1 MTSLIPT
8 LVITCSIIVLALL
21 LFFILS
27 RSKSSPDTKVANDNN
42 DDIKQ
47 QGAATKPVPGP
58 LATQQQSQNNG
69 RSGRGASSSTIHK
82 TLISDVA
89 HRESLPPSSG
99 HRGLQGSAQ
108 DINIK
113 FRGLIL
119 YSGYNT
125 TYTEIDEVI
134 VSPYGIFCIEYKD
147 HLGDIFGNKQISTGY
162 NTNPIESHRSCSI
175 PPDKTT
181 NTSKHLNSYSA
192 IESTATYTTQS
203 YLLTLTRSALTVS
216 RYFAAWT
223 SSMHFYGDIQK

>member
-1 MTSLIPT
+1 MTSSILS
-8 LVITCSIIVLALL
+8 LVITCSIIGSAVLI
-21 LFFILS
+21 FFILS
-27 RSKSSPDTKVANDNN
+27 RSKSSPDANAANDNN

-47 QGAATKPVPGP
+47 QGAATKPVAGP

-125 TYTEIDEVI
+125 TYTEIDEGLTAYFASNTKTTWAI
-134 VSPYGIFCIEYKD
+134 YSAT
-147 HLGDIFGNKQISTGY
+147 NKISTGY
-162 NTNPIESHRSCSI
+162 STNPIKSRHSCSI
-175 PPDKTT
+175 PPDKITS
-181 NTSKHLNSYSA
+181 TSKHLNSYSA

-223 SSMHFYGDIQK
+223 SSMHFYADIQK